1 MGSIFSS
8 DWATKFQDAWNNE
21 PAVSGELA
29 KIGFNSM
36 IGYGFDNENDPA
48 CVFVVNNGEVV
59 KSGAY
64 SGQELNWDLRSS
76 KQNWKSLLSNP
87 PSMTMLSTA
96 YTSGK
101 LKFNS
106 GDYSAMLR
114 DLRMAEPFIKSFA
127 VMARL

>member
-8 DWATKFQDAWNNE
+8 DWTTKFKNAWNNE
-21 PAVSGELA
+21 PSLSGELA
-29 KIGFNSM
+29 KIGFNSV

-48 CVFVVNNGEVV
+48 CVLIVKKGEVV

-64 SGQELNWDLRSS
+64 SGQELNWDLRCS
-76 KQNWKSLLSNP
+76 KQNWKTLLSDP
-87 PSMTMLSTA
+87 PNMTTLSMA

-101 LKFNS
+101 LEFNS

-114 DLRMAEPFIKSFA
+114 DPRMAAPFIKSFA
-127 VMARL
+127 VMAGL